1 MRTADNESDCGIGIE
16 GRGGIWPSQS
26 PVLVNATRAMSEQS
40 SPSSELTPEERLR
53 QLAAIL
59 ARGVRRYRRLARRYE
74 SDASDEPGESRG
86 TCLEA
91 LRKTRLSVSRS
102 QVERL

>member
-26 PVLVNATRAMSEQS
+26 PALANATSAMPERS
-40 SPSSELTPEERLR
+40 SLGFELTPEERLT

-59 ARGVRRYRRLARRYE
+59 ARGVWRYRSLARRYE

-86 TCLEA
+86 DCLEV
-91 LRKTRLSVSRS
+91 LGETRLSVSRF
-102 QVERL
+102 QG